1 MAKLYLC
8 SVISLMGFVLTPTPT
23 QAQNLPDL
31 GSPGLVIYDR
41 QTEVSLGRAF
51 TKALH
56 TQFNLVNDPE
66 TLSYVRRIGH
76 RIASHTHDGRNYRF
90 YVINDSA
97 INAFAGP
104 DGIIGI
110 HSGLILAAESEDEL
124 ASVIAHEI
132 AHVTQEHLSRRFEQ
146 QNSLNITSFASL
158 LAAILIGSQNPSA
171 GIATIMGTTGLSL
184 QEQLKHSRIHEHEAD
199 HQGISLLHRSGY
211 NPNAMGDFFGKLA
224 KQYQLSEF
232 RPPEILMTHPVTET
246 RLAQANNRAHQL
258 GTPKD
263 QHDGINLF
271 LVQQRLK
278 ALAQTSTKYLTPDTP
293 YKEETAC
300 YRQVIQKKS
309 ASVDCITEALSSHPN
324 NRLLKTAQIL
334 HTEQSIQQQ
343 HQQLEALHAIYP
355 QDEALLLI
363 LARAYQNA
371 KQPEHAIKLL
381 ETNSENLL
389 YQFEINQELS
399 QLYAQADKLAEA
411 YFYEANAFLMIGDI
425 ERARYLARLSTEQT
439 PPITSR
445 LKKASNQLITALGL
459 DKKPAKQP

>member
-1 MAKLYLC
+1 MSKLYLF
-8 SVISLMGFVLTPTPT
+8 SIINLFGLILTPV

-31 GSPGLVIYDR
+31 GSPGLVVYDR
-41 QTEVSLGRAF
+41 HTEVSLGRAF

-56 TQFNLVNDPE
+56 TQFNLIKDPE

-76 RIASHTHDGRNYRF
+76 NIASHTHDGRNYRF
-90 YVINDSA
+90 YVIDDPA

-184 QEQLKHSRIHEHEAD
+184 QEQLRHSRIHEHEAD

-211 NPNAMGDFFGKLA
+211 NPNAMADFFGKLA
-224 KQYQLSEF
+224 KKYQLTEF

-246 RLAQANNRAHQL
+246 RLAQASNRARQL
-258 GTPKD
+258 GLPKD
-263 QHDGINLF
+263 LHDKVNLF

-278 ALAQTSTKYLTPDTP
+278 SLAQTSTEYLNP
-293 YKEETAC
+293 ETAYTEVVDC
-300 YRQVIQKKS
+300 YRQSIKET
-309 ASVDCITEALSSHPN
+309 ATNNDCLAEALMEHPN

-334 HTEQSIQQQ
+334 SAKQRDQKKL
-343 HQQLEALHAIYP
+343 QQLEALHAIYP
-355 QDEALLLI
+355 QDEALVLI
-363 LARAYQNA
+363 LAKEYKRTNRT
-371 KQPEHAIKLL
+371 KQAVKLL
-381 ETNSENLL
+381 EATRQNLN
-389 YQFEINQELS
+389 YQFEVNQELS
-399 QLYAQADKLAEA
+399 QLYAQADQLAEA
-411 YFYEANAFLMIGDI
+411 YFYEANAFLSIGDL
-425 ERARYLARLSTEQT
+425 ERARYLARLSTEQK
-439 PPITSR
+439 PPISTR
-445 LKKASNQLITALGL
+445 LKKASNQLITTLGL
-459 DKKPAKQP
+459 DKKTTE

>member
-1 MAKLYLC
+1 MSKLYLY
-8 SVISLMGFVLTPTPT
+8 SVISLIGFALTPITI

-31 GSPGLVIYDR
+31 GSPGLLIYDR

-90 YVINDSA
+90 YVIDDPA

-184 QEQLKHSRIHEHEAD
+184 QEQLRHSRIHEHEAD

-211 NPNAMGDFFGKLA
+211 NPYAMADFFGKLA

-246 RLAQANNRAHQL
+246 RLAQASNRAHQL

-263 QHDGINLF
+263 LHDQINL
-271 LVQQRLK
+271 LLIQQRLK
-278 ALAQTSTKYLTPDTP
+278 KLGQTPTNYVTKETP
-293 YKEETAC
+293 YTNTINC
-300 YRQVIQKKS
+300 YKQAIQAQS
-309 ASVDCITEALSSHPN
+309 QQPNCLTDALYQHPN

-334 HTEQSIQQQ
+334 YTESNTQTQL
-343 HQQLEALHAIYP
+343 QQLEALHAIYP

-363 LARAYQNA
+363 LARTYQQANLS
-371 KQPEHAIKLL
+371 KKAIRLL
-381 ETNSENLL
+381 EMNRQNLL
-389 YQFEINQELS
+389 YQFEVNQELS
-399 QLYAQADKLAEA
+399 LLYAQDDQLAEA
-411 YFYEANAFLMIGDI
+411 YFYEASAFFTIGDI
-425 ERARYLARLSTEQT
+425 DRARYLARLSTEQNPT
-439 PPITSR
+439 ITSR
-445 LKKASNQLITALGL
+445 LKKASSQLISALGL
-459 DKKPAKQP
+459 DEKAAE